1 MSAVYKFLQ
10 TEIALNGTGG
20 NTVSLSKL
28 VRITNANNTLTV
40 LSVANTT
47 ATYANVTL
55 APYEVITLEKNTT
68 DLLKGANLKAVSV
81 AYRN

>member
-1 MSAVYKFLQ
+1 MSAVYKLLG
-10 TEIALNGTGG
+10 TEIGLSGTG

-28 VRITNANNTLTV
+28 VRITNANNSLTV

-47 ATYANVTL
+47 TTIANVTL
-55 APYEVITLEKNTT
+55 TAYESVTLEKNNT
-68 DLLKGANLKAVSV
+68 DLLTGVNLKAVAI

>member
-10 TEIALNGTGG
+10 TEIALDETG

-47 ATYANVTL
+47 DTYANVTL

-68 DLLKGANLKAVSV
+68 DLLTGANLKAVSV

>member
-10 TEIALNGTGG
+10 TEIALNGTG

>member
-1 MSAVYKFLQ
+1 MSAVYRITG
-10 TEIALNGTGG
+10 TEIGLSGTG

-28 VRITNANNTLTV
+28 VRITNANNSLTV
-40 LSVANTT
+40 LTVANTT

-55 APYEVITLEKNTT
+55 GPYEAITVEKATT
-68 DLLKGANLKAVSV
+68 DTVAGVNLRAVVV

>member
-10 TEIALNGTGG
+10 TEIALNETG

-47 ATYANVTL
+47 DTYANVTL

-68 DLLKGANLKAVSV
+68 DLLTGANLKAVSV

>member
-10 TEIALNGTGG
+10 TEIALDETG
-20 NTVSLSKL
+20 NTVCLSKL

-47 ATYANVTL
+47 DTYANVTL

-68 DLLKGANLKAVSV
+68 DLLTGANLKAVSV